1 MDWFGK
7 TAEERKNLGRRLAE
21 IEARANATHA
31 IAFCLLRM
39 MTIEQRLAISLELQ
53 KFLAS
58 ADRIRNP
65 QSVPDDYAK
74 STVRNLGVSFRRT
87 LLQGVTTLRNR
98 KTLPGFERVGVA
110 TGLKGELLG
119 YAYGE
124 GGRICRTRCGV
135 RSHGEAR
142 QNPP

>member
-31 IAFCLLRM
+31 IAFCLLRT

-58 ADRIRNP
+58 PMGNRSP
-65 QSVPDDYAK
+65 QSVPDDYRQ
-74 STVRNLGVSFRRT
+74 VYREEFRRVV
-87 LLQGVTTLRNR
+87 QAHINYKVEDD
-98 KTLPGFERVGVA
+98 PAE
-110 TGLKGELLG
+110 
-119 YAYGE
+119 
-124 GGRICRTRCGV
+124 
-135 RSHGEAR
+135 
-142 QNPP
+142 